1 MDVNPK
7 SRRAAVTRIH
17 PHHFPNIVTVT
28 ISPSF
33 LTHRS
38 RALICT
44 KYDHWNVPAYQ
55 LPGTSSCFNQFSMS
69 LTIPSSLIW
78 TILFPFS
85 AEASLTF
92 PEYPGQPVAVDFCRK
107 YGGPPERSGGS
118 GKSFARSRCIR
129 SGRKPATAE
138 GSHGPPCPCP

>member
-1 MDVNPK
+1 MDVKPK
-7 SRRAAVTRIH
+7 SRRAAVTRISR
-17 PHHFPNIVTVT
+17 HHFPNIVTVT

-118 GKSFARSRCIR
+118 GKSFPRSSYTRP
-129 SGRKPATAE
+129 GRHAATPDD
-138 GSHGPPCPCP
+138 STRPPF